1 MRGGELYNSQKLTTL
16 LDLKKFLLALASGN
30 LLLRL
35 SGYCVCIEGN
45 ETQTQTGVTTMLALI
60 AALIALFALA
70 MFVGSFLGA
79 QQPRVPTDKVSRMLR
94 HQKGFKAYGRF

>member
-1 MRGGELYNSQKLTTL
+1 
-16 LDLKKFLLALASGN
+16 
-30 LLLRL
+30 
-35 SGYCVCIEGN
+35 
-45 ETQTQTGVTTMLALI
+45 MLALI

-79 QQPRVPTDKVSRMLR
+79 QQPRVPADKVSRMLR